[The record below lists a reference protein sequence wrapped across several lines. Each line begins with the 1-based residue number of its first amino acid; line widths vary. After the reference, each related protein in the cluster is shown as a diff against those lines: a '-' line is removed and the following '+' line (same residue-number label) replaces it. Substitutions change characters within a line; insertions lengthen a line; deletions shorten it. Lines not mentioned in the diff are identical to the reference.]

1 MTPSISKH
9 YQERE
14 PSSIRKAQILFNARK
29 NSKNI
34 HVVNLAIGNISLP
47 MHPVMINRMKSLGS
61 NKKSIFNKGIVEYSI
76 STGTKDCQDAI
87 IHSINAEL
95 DNQISNEI
103 KAIITDGGSQA
114 MELMLLGVCGPSSE
128 KPILLID
135 PTYTNYIEFSKR
147 LSIPI
152 SRYSRHLKD
161 DGSYRKINTDNIL
174 NIIDK
179 DNPAGIL
186 LIPGDNP
193 TGQQITQDKIMEIAK
208 LCVEKD
214 IWLISDEA
222 YRNIY
227 FTSEGATSIWAITN
241 EMVPGIKGRR
251 ISIESASKLW
261 NACGLRIGALV
272 TDNKELHKK
281 AVSEYTANLCAN
293 VIGQYIYS
301 SILELSNNELKK
313 WFKKQRNYYYT
324 LINNLKKELILA
336 IPGIIVSN
344 PESAIYLV
352 IDFKNI
358 TDDNFEITKFIEYCA
373 TSGKCLIDNKIYT
386 LLLAPMTGFY
396 SDNNSGR
403 TQARVAIVESE
414 ENLNKVP
421 KILSK
426 LIEDYSHYDEAN

>member
-9 YQERE
+9 YQNRE
-14 PSSIRKAQILFNARK
+14 PSSIRKAQILFNNRK
-29 NSKNI
+29 NSKDI
-34 HVVNLAIGNISLP
+34 QVINLAIGNISLP
-47 MHPVMINRMKSLGS
+47 MHPAMVERMKSLGD
-61 NKKSIFNKGIVEYSI
+61 KKSNFNKGIVKYTSSI
-76 STGTKDCQDAI
+76 GTRECQDAI
-87 IHSINAEL
+87 INSIKAEL
-95 DNQISNEI
+95 KNPISSEA
-103 KAIITDGGSQA
+103 KAVITDGGSQA
-114 MELMLLGVCGPSSE
+114 MELMLLGVCGPSSK
-128 KPILLID
+128 KPILFID

-152 SRYSRHLKD
+152 TRYSRNLNNNGSYSKINIENLKD
-161 DGSYRKINTDNIL
+161 
-174 NIIDK
+174 IIDK
-179 DNPAGIL
+179 DNPSGIV

-193 TGQQITQDKIMEIAK
+193 TGQQISQNLIIEIAK
-208 LCVEKD
+208 ICIEKD

-227 FTSEGATSIWAITN
+227 FTKEGVTSIWAITN
-241 EMVPGIKGRR
+241 DMAPGIEGRR

-272 TDNKELHKK
+272 TDNENFHNKT
-281 AVSEYTANLCAN
+281 VSEYTANLCAN

-301 SILELSNNELKK
+301 SILELSNNEIKK
-313 WFKKQRNYYYT
+313 WFKQQRYYYST
-324 LINNLKKELILA
+324 LINNLKTDLLST

-352 IDFKNI
+352 LDFRNI
-358 TDDNFEITKFIEYCA
+358 ADDNFEITKFIEYCA
-373 TSGKCLIDNKIYT
+373 TSGKCLIGNIFYT

-396 SDNNSGR
+396 SDDNRGR
-403 TQARVAIVESE
+403 TQARIAIVESE

-426 LIEDYSHYDEAN
+426 LIKDYFNYNNTN